1 MEHRILGPLE
11 ALGDDGPLR
20 LGGAKQRA
28 VLALLL
34 VHSGRVVS
42 QERLIDELWGDAPPE
57 TARESVHVYI
67 SRLRKA
73 LPPGAL
79 VTEGA
84 GYALQ
89 VAPDAVDLGRFE
101 RLRAEGRFHE
111 ALALWRGPPFAE
123 FDEDFARVEGA
134 RLDELRLSTL
144 EQRLDA
150 DLACGRHSEL
160 VGELEALVAAH
171 PHRERLRG
179 QLMLALSR
187 CGHPADAL

>member
-1 MEHRILGPLE
+1 M
-11 ALGDDGPLR
+11 
-20 LGGAKQRA
+20 
-28 VLALLL
+28 ALLL

-73 LPPGAL
+73 LPPCAL

-144 EQRLDA
+144 EQRLDVDA
-150 DLACGRHSEL
+150 IVDGLGLRH
-160 VGELEALVAAH
+160 GEILPLWV
-171 PHRERLRG
+171 
-179 QLMLALSR
+179 
-187 CGHPADAL
+187 CF